1 MKYVYYS
8 GAQMLTSDVAAQ
20 ALLRYA
26 TALLHAS
33 GVASV
38 DFPAID
44 AFGFPEIDFLL
55 VGPASQIVLVT
66 APDDVLEPDDAVFAR
81 DLDHRTE
88 ALIHA

>member
-26 TALLHAS
+26 TALSRAAA
-33 GVASV
+33 VAAV
-38 DFPAID
+38 DLPAID
-44 AFGFPEIDFLL
+44 AYGFPEIEFLL

-66 APDDVLEPDDAVFAR
+66 APDDVLEPDDMVFAR
-81 DLDHRTE
+81 DLNHRTE
-88 ALIHA
+88 ALAQT